1 MRLSVPDF
9 DNDRLLPAGA
19 AAPADP
25 AKAASMV
32 PAMALALASN
42 FGSAAQ
48 WRSDLL
54 AHAQALDGGPGWV
67 ALVFQPQD
75 GRLVLHRSSTSAQAA
90 QPAELPQT
98 VPQTLPPTLPET
110 LPEPLPETLPET
122 QPMLALATPGLGAPA
137 GAWADLLDR
146 IDWAL
151 VYARYQTA
159 VHNAGPDLGL
169 AAQDIAGRVVLDV
182 RRAGVFEVATSTL
195 PDARWCDPARV
206 DDWSQQLPADQAVLV
221 YCVYGH
227 EVGRVTA
234 LRLRAAGLDARF
246 LIGGI
251 DGWQSTGRPLAAKV
265 GPASGA
271 AS

>member
-1 MRLSVPDF
+1 MHPSVPEF
-9 DNDRLLPAGA
+9 DNDRLLPATA

-25 AKAASMV
+25 AKAASMT

-54 AHAQALDGGPGWV
+54 AHVQALGGAAGWI
-67 ALVFQPQD
+67 ALAFQARD
-75 GRLVLHRSSTSAQAA
+75 GRLVTHVSSDAPAAQAMA
-90 QPAELPQT
+90 L
-98 VPQTLPPTLPET
+98 L
-110 LPEPLPETLPET
+110 EPLPIW
-122 QPMLALATPGLGAPA
+122 ALTAPRPGAAP

-151 VYARYQTA
+151 VYGRYQAA
-159 VHNAGPDLGL
+159 VHNAGADLGL
-169 AAQDIAGRVVLDV
+169 AAQDIAGRTVLDV
-182 RRAGVFEVATSTL
+182 RRAGVFEAAPSTL
-195 PDARWCDPARV
+195 PDARWCDPANV
-206 DDWSQQLPADQAVLV
+206 GDWSQQLPIGQAVLV

-251 DGWQSTGRPLAAKV
+251 DAWQTAGRPLAAKAA
-265 GPASGA
+265 PAGA
-271 AS
+271 TP

>member
-1 MRLSVPDF
+1 MNPSIAEF
-9 DNDRLLPAGA
+9 DNDRLLPATA
-19 AAPADP
+19 TAPADP
-25 AKAASMV
+25 ANAASMT

-42 FGSAAQ
+42 FGSAAR

-54 AHAQALDGGPGWV
+54 AQAQALRGEAGWV
-67 ALVFQPQD
+67 GLMFQPQD
-75 GRLVLHRSSTSAQAA
+75 GRLVTRWSTDALAA
-90 QPAELPQT
+90 LPVAT
-98 VPQTLPPTLPET
+98 P
-110 LPEPLPETLPET
+110 
-122 QPMLALATPGLGAPA
+122 LATPILALTAPQPQAAA

-151 VYARYQTA
+151 VYGRYQSA
-159 VHNAGPDLGL
+159 VHDAGADLGL
-169 AAQDIAGRVVLDV
+169 AAQDIAGRTVLDV
-182 RRAGVFEVATSTL
+182 RRAGVFEAAPSTL

-206 DDWSQQLPADQAVLV
+206 GDWSQQLPSGQAVLV

-234 LRLRAAGLDARF
+234 LRLCAAGLDARF

-251 DGWQSTGRPLAAKV
+251 DGWQTAGQPLAAKA
-265 GPASGA
+265 GPTGA

>member
-1 MRLSVPDF
+1 MSPSGAEF
-9 DNDRLLPAGA
+9 DNERLLPATA

-25 AKAASMV
+25 ANAASMT

-42 FGSAAQ
+42 FGSAAR

-54 AHAQALDGGPGWV
+54 AHARALRGEVGWV
-67 ALVFQPQD
+67 GLMFQPQN
-75 GRLVLHRSSTSAQAA
+75 GCLLTRWSTDSGETGPPALPLLLLTAPSPDAA
-90 QPAELPQT
+90 P
-98 VPQTLPPTLPET
+98 
-110 LPEPLPETLPET
+110 
-122 QPMLALATPGLGAPA
+122 

-151 VYARYQTA
+151 VYGRYQSA
-159 VHNAGPDLGL
+159 VHDAGADLGL
-169 AAQDIAGRVVLDV
+169 AAPDIAGRTVLDV
-182 RRAGVFEVATSTL
+182 RRAGVFEAAPNTL
-195 PDARWCDPARV
+195 PDARWCDPASV
-206 DDWSQQLPADQAVLV
+206 GDWSQQLPRGQAVLV

-251 DGWQSTGRPLAAKV
+251 DSWQAAGRPLVAKS
-265 GPASGA
+265 GRLGA
-271 AS
+271 A